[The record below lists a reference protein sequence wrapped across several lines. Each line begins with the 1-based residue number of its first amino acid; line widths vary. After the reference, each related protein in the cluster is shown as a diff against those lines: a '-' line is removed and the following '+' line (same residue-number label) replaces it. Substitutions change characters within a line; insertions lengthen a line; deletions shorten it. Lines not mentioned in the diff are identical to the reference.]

1 MKNRKILFV
10 VEGRADEKNFIE
22 KLYSVCFADET
33 YSVFPYETNIHV
45 LINQMFVN
53 DDIDDGFDL
62 VKHLYSRCHDKNKKY
77 HLMQSF
83 SDIFLV
89 FDLEPH
95 DSHFDAK
102 KIAKLQEYFNDSTDN
117 GKLYINYPM
126 YESYRNIGKMPD
138 QNFRNSRISLTEVPK
153 YKEFVNTQT
162 PYYTSITALDKKT
175 IFGLAAHHLRKF
187 NCLLYGRYRC
197 DLPQNEVSSAELIKI
212 LKKQIDEMEINQSVA
227 VLSTLMLHIFEFQP
241 TKMLNLLSQVSGDYF
256 GFDI

>member
-1 MKNRKILFV
+1 MKNRNILFV
-10 VEGRADEKNFIE
+10 VEGRAGEKNFIE
-22 KLYSVCFADET
+22 QLYSVCFADES

-45 LINQMFVN
+45 LTNQMFVN

-62 VKHLYSRCHDKNKKY
+62 VKHLYSRCHDEDKKC
-77 HLMQSF
+77 LLLQSF

-95 DSHFDAK
+95 DPHYDAK
-102 KIAKLQEYFNDSTDN
+102 KLSKLQEYFNDSTDN

-138 QNFRNSRISLTEVPK
+138 QSFRDSRISLINVPN

-175 IFGLAAHHLRKF
+175 ILGLATHHLRKF
-187 NCLLYGRYRC
+187 NYLLYRRYIC
-197 DLPQNEVSSAELIKI
+197 ALPQNEISSSELVKI
-212 LKKQIDEMEINQSVA
+212 LKKQVEEMETNQSVFI
-227 VLSTLMLHIFEFQP
+227 LSTLILHIFEFRP

-256 GFDI
+256 GFDV